1 MHGLA
6 SNATRWWALASSLS
20 GWKLLRPDLRGHA
33 GSHDRGR
40 IGMPEWC
47 ADLAAL
53 LDAKGCERAVIGG
66 HCLGANIA
74 LHFAARY
81 PQRTAGLVLIEPMP
95 REALIGSMRTLF
107 ALRFLVKTAA
117 YAARGLNA
125 LGIKRRHIEPMDLE
139 KWDQAAATGEIALA
153 SFASPLSDLRST
165 PSAAYFQSICAMFEP
180 LPAPATIHCP
190 ALVVLSRNSAMTDP
204 ARTRAAMEKLEEVE
218 ILELQ
223 AEHWIPT
230 EQPEA
235 MRGAIEHWL
244 ARRRDPGKAA

>member
-1 MHGLA
+1 LHGLA
-6 SNATRWWALASSLS
+6 SNATRWWRLPSSLS

-40 IGMPEWC
+40 IGVPEWC

-53 LDAKGCERAVIGG
+53 LDAEGCERAVVGG

-95 REALIGSMRTLF
+95 REALIGSMRRLLAF
-107 ALRFLVKTAA
+107 RFPLRIISEIAIL
-117 YAARGLNA
+117 LNRI
-125 LGIKRRHIEPMDLE
+125 GIKRPHIEPMDLE

-153 SFASPLSDLRST
+153 TFDSPLSDLRST
-165 PSAAYFQSICAMFEP
+165 PSAAYFQSVCAMFEP
-180 LPAPATIHCP
+180 LPAPAAIRCP
-190 ALVVLSRNSAMTDP
+190 ALVLLSRNSAMTDP

-218 ILELQ
+218 IVELQ

-244 ARRRDPGKAA
+244 ARRRAPGKAA